1 MTSQNHG
8 YAVDTDNMP
17 RCWNQLF
24 TNVNDKSNEGKNILL
39 DQYFCFNLLKL
50 STSEM
55 CTYKAIF
62 ISNV

>member
-17 RCWNQLF
+17 RGWNQLF

-39 DQYFCFNLLKL
+39 QQYFCCYLLNL
-50 STSEM
+50 SNSGM
-55 CTYKAIF
+55 CTMLF
-62 ISNV
+62 FN